1 LTHKFSGFD
10 NFPIFFFPFLLF
22 LFSLSFFVLFHRR
35 PRMHS
40 SMKQEHLANS
50 SGPSALLMRLAPW
63 RPLVPSLQ
71 ESSHPSPSLL
81 LLPLHSLSGELP
93 MVGNQALKSGNGRPL
108 WKVSTKLNFLH
119 GTTKT
124 DAHDLPLPIRPQFY
138 LKQTLI
144 SRFCGISF
152 FKETQILSLTRIL
165 ILLDSSHALI

>member
-1 LTHKFSGFD
+1 
-10 NFPIFFFPFLLF
+10 
-22 LFSLSFFVLFHRR
+22 
-35 PRMHS
+35 MHS

-50 SGPSALLMRLAPW
+50 SGPSALLMLLAPW

-108 WKVSTKLNFLH
+108 WKVSTK
-119 GTTKT
+119 T

-152 FKETQILSLTRIL
+152 FKETRILSLTRIL
-165 ILLDSSHALI
+165 ILLDSSHTLI